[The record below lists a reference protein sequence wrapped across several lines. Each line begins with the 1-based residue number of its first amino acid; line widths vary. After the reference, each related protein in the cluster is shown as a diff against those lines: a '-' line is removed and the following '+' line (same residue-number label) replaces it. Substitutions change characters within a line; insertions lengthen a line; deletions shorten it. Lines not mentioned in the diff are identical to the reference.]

1 MIGWQANSGKISVLW
16 LLQGYCT
23 DNCCRSRAPKISLP
37 YFILVHVCVKM
48 IKDSVQQVPVSDRGC
63 MYPKSRVYS
72 DILCTIPQVLPKVC
86 FQTKPDTGSDI
97 NYIYIRESV
106 SLSFLS
112 IPHQTRPRDSAYPAV
127 VSFETVID
135 FLSGALGTWPWCWKR
150 RESPILKLSSV
161 LLV

>member
-1 MIGWQANSGKISVLW
+1 M
-16 LLQGYCT
+16 

-48 IKDSVQQVPVSDRGC
+48 IKDSVQQVPASDRGC
-63 MYPKSRVYS
+63 MYQKSRVYS
-72 DILCTIPQVLPKVC
+72 DILCKIPQVLLKVC

-97 NYIYIRESV
+97 NYIYIWEPV

-112 IPHQTRPRDSAYPAV
+112 IPHQTRPRGQCPAV
-127 VSFETVID
+127 VSFETVLG
-135 FLSGALGTWPWCWKR
+135 FLSGALGTCPRCWKR
-150 RESPILKLSSV
+150 REGPILKLSSV